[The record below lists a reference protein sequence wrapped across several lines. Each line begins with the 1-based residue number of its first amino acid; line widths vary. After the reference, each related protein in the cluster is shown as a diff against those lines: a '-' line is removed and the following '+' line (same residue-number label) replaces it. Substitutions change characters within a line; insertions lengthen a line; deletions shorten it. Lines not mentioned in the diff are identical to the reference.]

1 MKMRRLALLVAITL
15 GCFAATSVQA
25 QEKTMNLHQFQ
36 AVDIDGKKVD
46 LSKYKGKVVLI
57 VNVASNCGYTKHYK
71 GLQAIQDR
79 YAKAGLV
86 VLGFPCNQFGGQEPG
101 TDKEIKTFACDT
113 YNATFDLF
121 SKVDVNGDKAS
132 PIFQWLTSKETNP
145 KTGGQVKWNFEKFV
159 IGRDGAL
166 VARFAS
172 AADPEGRE
180 ITDIINQELA
190 KK

>member
-1 MKMRRLALLVAITL
+1 MRSYALLVAVAV
-15 GCFAATSVQA
+15 GCLAATPAHA
-25 QEKTMNLHQFQ
+25 QEKSMNLHQFQ
-36 AVDIDGKKVD
+36 AVDIDGKKVE

-57 VNVASNCGYTKHYK
+57 VNVASKCGYTKHYE
-71 GLQAIQDR
+71 GLQAIQAK
-79 YAKAGLV
+79 YAKEGLV

-132 PIFQWLTSKETNP
+132 PIFQWLTSKEANP
-145 KTGGQVKWNFEKFV
+145 KTGGLVKWNFEKFI

-180 ITDIINQELA
+180 ITDIITQELA

>member
-1 MKMRRLALLVAITL
+1 MSIYDASISNLDGT
-15 GCFAATSVQA
+15 AAD
-25 QEKTMNLHQFQ
+25 LHSYEDK
-36 AVDIDGKKVD
+36 A
-46 LSKYKGKVVLI
+46 VLI
-57 VNVASNCGYTKHYK
+57 VNVASKCGYTKHYE
-71 GLQAIQDR
+71 GLQAIQAK
-79 YAKAGLV
+79 YAKEGLV

-145 KTGGQVKWNFEKFV
+145 KTGGLVKWNFEKFI

-166 VARFAS
+166 VARFGS
-172 AADPEGRE
+172 AAAPEGRE
-180 ITDIINQELA
+180 ITDVINEELA

>member
-1 MKMRRLALLVAITL
+1 MRRFALLVAV
-15 GCFAATSVQA
+15 GCFAAASAQA

-46 LSKYKGKVVLI
+46 LSKYKGKVLLI
-57 VNVASNCGYTKHYK
+57 VNVASKCGYTKHYE
-71 GLQAIQDR
+71 GLQAIQVK
-79 YAKAGLV
+79 YAKEGLV

-101 TDKEIKTFACDT
+101 TDQEIKTFACDT

-121 SKVDVNGDKAS
+121 SKVDVKGKDAS
-132 PIFQWLTSKETNP
+132 PIFQWLTAKETND
-145 KTGGQVKWNFEKFV
+145 KTAGDIRWNFEKFI
-159 IGRDGAL
+159 IGRDGSL
-166 VARFAS
+166 VARFGS
-172 AADPEGRE
+172 AAAPEGRE